1 MVSLITHLYA
11 LALFIIGLIGLVRHN
26 QHLLMFLMCIE
37 LILLA
42 ASTNFIAFARAYGDV
57 EGQIMVLMILTV
69 AAAEVAIGLAL
80 LVMIFR
86 EKSSVSVDTITTLRG

>member
-1 MVSLITHLYA
+1 MTIITHLYA
-11 LALFIIGLIGLVRHN
+11 LALFVVGLIGLVRHKE
-26 QHLLMFLMCIE
+26 HLLMFLMCIE
-37 LILLA
+37 LMLLA

-80 LVMIFR
+80 LIMIFR
-86 EKSSVSVDTITTLRG
+86 EKSSVSIDAIKVLRG